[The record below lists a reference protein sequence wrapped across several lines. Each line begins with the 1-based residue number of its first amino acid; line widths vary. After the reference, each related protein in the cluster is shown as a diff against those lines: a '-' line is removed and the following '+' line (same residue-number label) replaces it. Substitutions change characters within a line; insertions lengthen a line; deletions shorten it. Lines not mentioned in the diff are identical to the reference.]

1 MTPALWTEVAI
12 WAGAYLVA
20 LLGSGPFV
28 RALLARA
35 GKGSDPSEPVIPE
48 DEVNPG
54 RVIGRLEDVLV
65 VSMVAADAFTALAL
79 IFAAKGIARVEGG
92 QHKASYYI
100 LGTLA
105 NFTWALLVALA
116 ARLAVDLFVTPG

>member
-1 MTPALWTEVAI
+1 MTAALWTEIAI
-12 WAGAYLVA
+12 WGGAYLVA

-35 GKGSDPSEPVIPE
+35 GKGGDPAAPVIPA

-54 RVIGRLEDVLV
+54 RVIGKLEDVLV

-92 QHKASYYI
+92 PEKASYYV

-105 NFTWALLVALA
+105 NFTWALMVALG
-116 ARLAVDLFVTPG
+116 ARFLEGLLVGAG